1 MIVIIRQ
8 IDITIILLFQSLYD
22 IGWTGILNKNAASA
36 NKVLNNFNFFTQCN
50 IVSVQII

>member
-8 IDITIILLFQSLYD
+8 IDITILSFQSLYD

-36 NKVLNNFNFFTQCN
+36 NKVHSNFDFFTQCN
-50 IVSVQII
+50 IVPVQIT